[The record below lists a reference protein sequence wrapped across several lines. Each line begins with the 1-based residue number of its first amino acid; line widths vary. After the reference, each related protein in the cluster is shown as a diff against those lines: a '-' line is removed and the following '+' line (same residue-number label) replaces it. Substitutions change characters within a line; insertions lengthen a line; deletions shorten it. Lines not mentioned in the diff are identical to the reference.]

1 MKNKNKI
8 IITIIAVAILGVF
21 GYEFYLINQVKKEA
35 DLSYQSI
42 LFLSTPDKDK
52 ITGFDKLVVQTI
64 NKLNS
69 NGKK

>member
-1 MKNKNKI
+1 MKNKI
-8 IITIIAVAILGVF
+8 IIALIAIVILGVF
-21 GYEFYLINQVKKEA
+21 GYEFYLINNLEKEV
-35 DLSYQSI
+35 DITYQSI